1 MSERKVLQKYYPPDF
16 DPSALQRR
24 RGPKNAGPRIQ
35 QVRIMCPF
43 TMRCTR
49 CGAFSNRGL
58 KKNAR
63 KETPPDEKYLG
74 IQIVKLS
81 FRCSSCSSE
90 IIIKTDPKNQD
101 YVVVSGAVRNNE
113 PWRNRAAE
121 EESVEQ
127 RLDRLEREEAEAAGE
142 EELDKMEELEAK
154 NQDAQR
160 EMAAADAL
168 DEIRH
173 RNARINRSEKEG
185 VDFVDTIVRTE
196 DEERKQQE
204 KEDEEAAKAAFAAAR
219 AQVERPTKVAE
230 PEDIPVESQAP
241 APTFKRAV
249 KKKKDHAAALGLKK
263 KSS

>member
-63 KETPPDEKYLG
+63 KETPPDEN
-74 IQIVKLS
+74 
-81 FRCSSCSSE
+81 SE

-219 AQVERPTKVAE
+219 AQVESSAKVAE
-230 PEDIPVESQAP
+230 PEETPIVPQAP

>member
-185 VDFVDTIVRTE
+185 VDFVDTI
-196 DEERKQQE
+196 
-204 KEDEEAAKAAFAAAR
+204 EDEEAAKAAFAAAR
-219 AQVERPTKVAE
+219 AQVESSAKVAE
-230 PEDIPVESQAP
+230 PDETPVELQAP

>member
-1 MSERKVLQKYYPPDF
+1 
-16 DPSALQRR
+16 
-24 RGPKNAGPRIQ
+24 
-35 QVRIMCPF
+35 
-43 TMRCTR
+43 MRCTR

-127 RLDRLEREEAEAAGE
+127 RLDRLEREEA
-142 EELDKMEELEAK
+142 
-154 NQDAQR
+154 
-160 EMAAADAL
+160 
-168 DEIRH
+168 
-173 RNARINRSEKEG
+173 
-185 VDFVDTIVRTE
+185 
-196 DEERKQQE
+196 
-204 KEDEEAAKAAFAAAR
+204 AAKAAFAAAR
-219 AQVERPTKVAE
+219 AQVESSAKVAE
-230 PEDIPVESQAP
+230 PEETPIEPQAP

>member
-173 RNARINRSEKEG
+173 RNARINRSEKE
-185 VDFVDTIVRTE
+185 
-196 DEERKQQE
+196 
-204 KEDEEAAKAAFAAAR
+204 AAKAAFAAAR
-219 AQVERPTKVAE
+219 AQVESSAKVAE
-230 PEDIPVESQAP
+230 PEETPIEPQAP

>member
-63 KETPPDEKYLG
+63 KETPPDEN
-74 IQIVKLS
+74 
-81 FRCSSCSSE
+81 SE

-113 PWRNRAAE
+113 PWRNRSAE

-219 AQVERPTKVAE
+219 AQVESSAKVAE
-230 PEDIPVESQAP
+230 PENTPIEPQAP
-241 APTFKRAV
+241 ATTFKRAV